1 MNALEIKDL
10 HVEVEGKEVVKGLNL
25 TVNKGTVHVLMGPN
39 GAGKSCLANVL
50 MGNPKYVVT
59 KGSILLD
66 GENINKLSPD
76 QRAKRG
82 LFLSFQYPREIA
94 GVTMGNFLRTAYNST
109 KEKQLGVIEFHNLLK
124 EKMAVLQMDPSFS
137 RRYVNQGFSGGEKKR
152 AEILQMLVLDPTYAV
167 LDECDSGTDVD
178 ALKVIAHAINVM
190 QQEKE
195 VGCLI
200 ITHYDRI
207 LKYLTVDK
215 LSILVEGKIV
225 KEGGKELISYVE
237 EKGYAEYYQKK

>member
-1 MNALEIKDL
+1 MERTMSALEIKDL
-10 HVEVEGKEVVKGLNL
+10 HVEVDGKEVLKGLTL

-50 MGNPKYVVT
+50 MGNPKYVIT
-59 KGSILLD
+59 RGSIILEG
-66 GENINKLSPD
+66 GEINKLSPD

-94 GVTMGNFLRTAYNST
+94 GVTMGNFLRTAYNSA

-152 AEILQMLVLDPTYAV
+152 AEI
-167 LDECDSGTDVD
+167 
-178 ALKVIAHAINVM
+178 
-190 QQEKE
+190 
-195 VGCLI
+195 
-200 ITHYDRI
+200 
-207 LKYLTVDK
+207 
-215 LSILVEGKIV
+215 
-225 KEGGKELISYVE
+225 
-237 EKGYAEYYQKK
+237 